1 MHVVEKGT
9 KKKEGSAPSL
19 QSGVYVFP
27 NGDRYEGDFIVT
39 EGRIER
45 SGTGTQHFV
54 DGLVYTGQWKNDKMN
69 GKGEVKYTT
78 KATYVGDFVDNEC
91 HGMGIYTWPDGSKYT
106 GPFVHN
112 KLLGTGE
119 FTDTS
124 IRVWCGLFTGKVAD
138 GLRLKIS

>member
-1 MHVVEKGT
+1 MLVVEKGT

-19 QSGVYVFP
+19 QSGVYICP
-27 NGDRYEGDFIVT
+27 NGDRYEGAFIVT

-69 GKGEVKYTT
+69 GKGE
-78 KATYVGDFVDNEC
+78 
-91 HGMGIYTWPDGSKYT
+91 
-106 GPFVHN
+106 
-112 KLLGTGE
+112 

-124 IRVWCGLFTGKVAD
+124 NRVWCGLFTRKVAD